1 MPDETGA
8 PARRRP
14 DKLSII
20 VYSGEFDKVHYA
32 LALASSAVAT
42 NQAATLFFTM
52 GACRALLRAA
62 ADGVP
67 GWHTLDAGPGRPPL
81 AEIDRDYARLGV
93 ATFDELFSACVD
105 LGVRFIV
112 CEMGLRA
119 AGIKPE
125 DLRDDLTIDTAG
137 IVTFLGDASK
147 DGAML
152 FV

>member
-1 MPDETGA
+1 MPAEDGA
-8 PARRRP
+8 PGRP

-52 GACRALLRAA
+52 GACRALLRAG
-62 ADGVP
+62 ADGTP
-67 GWHTLDAGPGRPPL
+67 GWHTLGAGPGGAA

-93 ATFDELFSACVD
+93 ATFDELFSACVE

-119 AGIKPE
+119 AGIEPE
-125 DLRDDLTIDTAG
+125 DLRDDLSIDTAG

-152 FV
+152 LV